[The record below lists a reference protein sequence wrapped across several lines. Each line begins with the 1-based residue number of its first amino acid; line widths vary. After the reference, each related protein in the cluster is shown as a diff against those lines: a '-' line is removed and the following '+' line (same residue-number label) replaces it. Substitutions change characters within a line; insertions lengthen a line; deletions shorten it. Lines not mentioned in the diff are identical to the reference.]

1 MVRLILLC
9 WMALVPLSICQADQ
23 ASNSR
28 SIALLHMA
36 PVLATEIADLDTN
49 TDRIIEAMAL
59 AKAAGADWVLTPEL
73 ALTGYKFRYQ
83 LGTDW
88 IKPGIDRWTQKLQK
102 TADDLDL
109 VLLLSHLQ
117 QDPETGQRHNQIFV
131 IDRDGEILGQ
141 HRKVN
146 TLPGSEAWSVPGK
159 QPVPIRLDGI
169 SLGLLICADAW
180 LADHAKSLA
189 EQGAQLLLSSANWAP
204 GLYGPGDS
212 WEKRVAE
219 TGLALLVNNR
229 TGIEGELDMRA
240 AKSVVVVPIETGAQR
255 IFEHQSESD
264 SIVLL
269 DFDSSENRL
278 LASEIIN
285 F

>member
-1 MVRLILLC
+1 
-9 WMALVPLSICQADQ
+9 MALVPLSICQADQ

-131 IDRDGEILGQ
+131 IDRDGEI
-141 HRKVN
+141 
-146 TLPGSEAWSVPGK
+146 S
-159 QPVPIRLDGI
+159 
-169 SLGLLICADAW
+169 ICAIFKPNRRRKPACHF
-180 LADHAKSLA
+180 AVSLA
-189 EQGAQLLLSSANWAP
+189 LSCSCANCAP
-204 GLYGPGDS
+204 TNHVLQVLRRN
-212 WEKRVAE
+212 RV
-219 TGLALLVNNR
+219 
-229 TGIEGELDMRA
+229 
-240 AKSVVVVPIETGAQR
+240 
-255 IFEHQSESD
+255 
-264 SIVLL
+264 
-269 DFDSSENRL
+269 
-278 LASEIIN
+278 
-285 F
+285 